1 MPCGRARGATRK
13 QIAGAKTTGPGNPGG
28 LGTFREKTSGGVLH
42 VHRQAPGGH
51 MFLPWVSV
59 RASKVG
65 GRGVFAAT
73 TFHKGEPIGMYTG
86 RVMGSLEDKGT
97 EEKGVR
103 SKSTM
108 LLDLN
113 GVLVDGAR
121 KPQPEAAQRQAA
133 GTVLFPKGAQWPG
146 AYAHMINSGFDM
158 GRGKM
163 APGRQNCELSSDG
176 LIRAIKTIRPGEELI
191 QNYGRSYHMQ
201 MK

>member
-1 MPCGRARGATRK
+1 
-13 QIAGAKTTGPGNPGG
+13 
-28 LGTFREKTSGGVLH
+28 
-42 VHRQAPGGH
+42 

-59 RASKVG
+59 KASKVG

-73 TFHKGEPIGMYTG
+73 TFHKGELIGMYTG
-86 RVMGSLEDKGT
+86 RVIGSLDDEGT
-97 EEKGVR
+97 QEKGAR

-121 KPQPEAAQRQAA
+121 RPQSEAAQMQAA
-133 GTVLFPKGAQWPG
+133 GSVPFPKGAQWPG
-146 AYAHMINSGFDM
+146 AFAHMINSGYDM

-163 APGRQNCELSSDG
+163 APGRQNCELRSDG

-191 QNYGRSYHMQ
+191 QNYGRTYHKL